1 MTVSKTILTLSAAT
15 LLAASVAQ
23 GAIVSATFNVTS
35 AQLTRLYSGSFD
47 PACTPNGGTP
57 GTGGSSFFFCSNL
70 PGTFVSITPAAGGGG
85 SIALKYD
92 DATGQVTEITS
103 FDVFASDMTISL
115 SAPFAGTNIGV
126 VQGNGTGWPSG
137 APGAVADDF
146 VRIRAGTAGSNGT
159 ADADVNTGSVSSFQH
174 QAPGIEADATQFA
187 AFTNIVD
194 TCAGTGCSLIPALA
208 ISARRYE
215 LVGAVSGGTFN
226 AAFRAETSNNSN
238 YLMNLTSTVVPLPA
252 AGWLL
257 LTAVG
262 GLAARQ
268 LKKRGA

>member
-1 MTVSKTILTLSAAT
+1 MSVSKSILTLSAVS
-15 LLAASVAQ
+15 LFAASVAQ
-23 GAIVSATFNVTS
+23 GAIVAGTFTVDS

-57 GTGGSSFFFCSNL
+57 GTAGSSFFFCGNL
-70 PGTFVSITPAAGGGG
+70 PGTFVTIAPAAGGGG
-85 SIALKYD
+85 TIDLKYD
-92 DATGQVTEITS
+92 DATGEVTEITS
-103 FDVFASDMTISL
+103 FDVFASDMTITL
-115 SAPFAGTNIGV
+115 GAPFAGTSIGV
-126 VQGNGTGWPSG
+126 VQGNGIGWPAG

-146 VRIRAGTAGSNGT
+146 VRIRAGTAGVNGS
-159 ADADVNTGSVSSFQH
+159 ADADVNTGSASSFQH
-174 QAPGIEADATQFA
+174 QAPGNEADATEFA

-194 TCAGTGCSLIPALA
+194 SCVGSGCALIPALA

-215 LVGAVSGGTFN
+215 LVGLVNGGAFN
-226 AAFRAETSNNSN
+226 GAFRAETSNNSN
-238 YLMNLTSTVVPLPA
+238 YLMNFTSTVVPLPA

-268 LKKRGA
+268 FKKRAA